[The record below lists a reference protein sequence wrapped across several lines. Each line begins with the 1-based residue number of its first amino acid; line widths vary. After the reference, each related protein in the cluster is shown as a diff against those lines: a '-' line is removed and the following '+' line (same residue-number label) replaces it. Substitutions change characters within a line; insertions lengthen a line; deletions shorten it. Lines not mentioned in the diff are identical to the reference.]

1 MASSGAI
8 DIYSAVKEKIRDSGI
23 HDHVR
28 PKIVMSESTYNDLA
42 DSMQEMQYNG
52 QAHYLR
58 EFMQV
63 DGCKVII
70 STNLEDGTFELIP

>member
-8 DIYSAVKEKIRDSGI
+8 DIYHAVKEKIRESGNQDSL
-23 HDHVR
+23 H
-28 PKIVMSESTYNDLA
+28 PKIVMSERTFNDLA
-42 DSMQEMQYNG
+42 GSMHEMQYNG
-52 QAHYLR
+52 QAHYLC

-70 STNLEDGTFELIP
+70 NNNVEDGAFELIP

>member
-8 DIYSAVKEKIRDSGI
+8 DIYAAVKEKIRESGNPDGI
-23 HDHVR
+23 H
-28 PKIVMSESTYNDLA
+28 PKIVMSASTFNDLA
-42 DSMQEMQYNG
+42 GSMQEMQYNG

-70 STNLEDGTFELIP
+70 SNNLDNGTFELIP